1 MLPEFSVTLVS
12 YLPSYVDYPR
22 PSCILTW
29 WSNAKVCTITLLIG
43 MRLATNEWRK
53 LTELETELENVRP
66 SIVVFCL
73 NLATNEWRKLT
84 ELETELENVRPSIV
98 VFCLNS
104 PSGNGLLNGCALVS
118 VISQCSLKWCYQN
131 GGPQSTCHFCFIRVD
146 TNFSD
151 YNNFHRK
158 FSFTAN
164 KVL

>member
-73 NLATNEWRKLT
+73 NW
-84 ELETELENVRPSIV
+84 
-98 VFCLNS
+98 